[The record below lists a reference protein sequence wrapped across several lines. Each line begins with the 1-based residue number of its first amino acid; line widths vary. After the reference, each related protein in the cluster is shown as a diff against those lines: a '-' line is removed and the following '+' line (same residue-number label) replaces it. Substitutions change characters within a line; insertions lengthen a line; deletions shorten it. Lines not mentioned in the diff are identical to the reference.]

1 VTVPGYAGRARRK
14 GIVLHYSATLEP
26 RDVTRRRN
34 IPVTTPARTKRDL
47 GWDREPTRSHLE
59 RLFLRLLCSH
69 ELPLPEVNA
78 KLGPCEVDFLW
89 PAQRLVAELD
99 GYAYHSLR
107 AQFEADRRRDREL
120 QRRGYTVL
128 RFTYREIAEDPA
140 LVVDA
145 LVRALR
151 A

>member
-1 VTVPGYAGRARRK
+1 
-14 GIVLHYSATLEP
+14 
-26 RDVTRRRN
+26 
-34 IPVTTPARTKRDL
+34 VTTPARTKRDL

-99 GYAYHSLR
+99 GYAYHSQR

-120 QRRGYTVL
+120 QRRDYTVL
-128 RFTYREIAEDPA
+128 RFTYREVIEEPQSVIAD
-140 LVVDA
+140 
-145 LVRALR
+145 LR
-151 A
+151 RRM